1 MSEGKNIMLE
11 RENSRNRG
19 MQEDWNWQEQ
29 GEKNG
34 KGVDGGK
41 VKGNGKSHG
50 WEKQEGE
57 NLKRRRADAGRIRER
72 MKSFTISQQL
82 GLAVMG
88 TSEQPLI
95 QQLFIDKY
103 CFWPASETKFT
114 LVLVQKSS
122 RMCDLNFPGPQLV
135 IPGSGTTG
143 RDTRGK
149 CSLMGW
155 KVGSAA
161 FQNKVTTAWN
171 IALVNSDLELLL
183 PGWLLTSFTKET
195 QGHCLPSWITKRAN
209 KKYFLGPIRFSTE
222 CPLKA

>member
-1 MSEGKNIMLE
+1 MEGRWREMAEVMGE
-11 RENSRNRG
+11 RSRRG
-19 MQEDWNWQEQ
+19 KTWKGEEQMQE
-29 GEKNG
+29 GSG
-34 KGVDGGK
+34 KEWKVSQSAVRTCCDGYF
-41 VKGNGKSHG
+41 
-50 WEKQEGE
+50 
-57 NLKRRRADAGRIRER
+57 RTA
-72 MKSFTISQQL
+72 M
-82 GLAVMG
+82 
-88 TSEQPLI
+88 LI

-122 RMCDLNFPGPQLV
+122 RMCDLNFPGPQLI

-143 RDTRGK
+143 RDTITRGK

-171 IALVNSDLELLL
+171 IALVNFDLELLL

-222 CPLKA
+222 CSLKA